1 MCQNQNWKLY
11 WNLGAFLVLLEN
23 PHRVWFN
30 KVDFVILRHKMWTI
44 LMNFWWIIIIFG
56 NSNKL
61 QKGVWKE
68 NSIESI
74 QTWDN
79 DIGYIN
85 V

>member
-1 MCQNQNWKLY
+1 MKNIIEL
-11 WNLGAFLVLLEN
+11 LVS
-23 PHRVWFN
+23 
-30 KVDFVILRHKMWTI
+30 
-44 LMNFWWIIIIFG
+44 IIVA

-68 NSIESI
+68 NSIEFI
-74 QTWDN
+74 QTWTN